1 MDMYE
6 FKINRQLVNLVL
18 KLFSL

>member
-1 MDMYE
+1 MYE